1 VAVIN
6 EVFARKFFRNE
17 NPIGRHFGRNAETRR
32 EFEVVGVAKD
42 ARYLANNIDQPVGPL
57 FFLPEAQAD
66 YTKSAGSLFLHDIVI
81 STRPGA
87 NLSAAEVRQAVA
99 SVDSGM
105 PIISIQTLREKV
117 DLQFTQQRLIAR
129 LTSFFGVLS
138 LILASVGL
146 YGVIAYNAGRR
157 ISEVGVRIA
166 LGATRGDVVRLV
178 LKGAIG
184 LIVAGLSI
192 GLPLTFAAGRLLG
205 NQLYGLDPY
214 NPAATITAVMAL
226 GLSALLASVIP
237 AIRASLISPLDALR
251 AE

>member
-1 VAVIN
+1 M
-6 EVFARKFFRNE
+6 
-17 NPIGRHFGRNAETRR
+17 
-32 EFEVVGVAKD
+32 
-42 ARYLANNIDQPVGPL
+42 
-57 FFLPEAQAD
+57 
-66 YTKSAGSLFLHDIVI
+66 
-81 STRPGA
+81 
-87 NLSAAEVRQAVA
+87 A
-99 SVDSGM
+99 SVDPGM
-105 PIISIQTLREKV
+105 PIISIQTLKEKV

-192 GLPLTFAAGRLLG
+192 GLLLTFAAGRLLG
-205 NQLYGLDPY
+205 NQLYGLNPY
-214 NPAATITAVMAL
+214 NPTVTITAVMAL

-237 AIRASLISPLDALR
+237 AIRASLISPLDVLR

>member
-6 EVFARKFFRNE
+6 EAFARKFFKNE
-17 NPIGRHFGRNAETRR
+17 NPIGRHFGGNPEDSR

-42 ARYLANNIDQPVGPL
+42 ARYVTNNISQPVGPI

-81 STRPGA
+81 STKPGFQ
-87 NLSAAEVRQAVA
+87 LSAGEVRQAIA
-99 SVDSGM
+99 SVDPGL
-105 PIISIQTLREKV
+105 PIVAIQTLREKV
-117 DLQFTQQRLIAR
+117 DLQFTQQRLTAR

-146 YGVIAYNAGRR
+146 YGVIAYNASRR
-157 ISEVGVRIA
+157 LSEVGVRIA

-178 LKGAIG
+178 LKGAVG

-192 GLPLTFAAGRLLG
+192 GLPLTFAAGRLLE
-205 NQLYGLDPY
+205 NQIYGVKPY
-214 NPAATITAVMAL
+214 NAAVTITAVAVL
-226 GLSALLASVIP
+226 GMSALVALVIP
-237 AIRASLISPLDALR
+237 AIRASLISPMEVLR
-251 AE
+251 TE